1 MNEATE
7 REALTL
13 LEKSGALYKRYTHP
27 TLHHLNDTTAP
38 KEFLPMKNLLI
49 RTKKTAQFYLYMTM
63 QERIDFGRLAKA
75 LGSTKSQLRFASEEE
90 LFDLMAVHPGTVTPL
105 ALEKDKDKKI
115 HLVIDQAIID
125 ADQVAV
131 HPNQNEATVVMTWAE
146 FTKVLDEL
154 GEEYQVLTDSPAV

>member
-90 LFDLMAVHPGTVTPL
+90 LFWLNGC
-105 ALEKDKDKKI
+105 
-115 HLVIDQAIID
+115 
-125 ADQVAV
+125 
-131 HPNQNEATVVMTWAE
+131 
-146 FTKVLDEL
+146 
-154 GEEYQVLTDSPAV
+154 SPRNGYPTRSRKRQR